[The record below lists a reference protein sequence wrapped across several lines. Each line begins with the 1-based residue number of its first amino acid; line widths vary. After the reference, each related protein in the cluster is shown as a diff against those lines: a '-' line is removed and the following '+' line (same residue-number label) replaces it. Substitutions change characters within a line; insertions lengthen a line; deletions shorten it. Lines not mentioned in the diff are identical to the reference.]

1 MQAPKILCVNSFTV
15 HGVVGLKPFINALG
29 AHCLPVP
36 SLLLTGPGNMPGV
49 RRVESDFTTLLEGTL
64 AACAARAERVVLF
77 CGYLAHAGQIDTV
90 LAACERYQ
98 DLIIERV
105 IDPVS
110 GDEGRAYVAPDLI
123 AAWPRL
129 LAVADWALPNRTELS
144 LLSGQTDEAAWHE
157 WRTRFPALSLLV
169 TSWEETDT
177 HITTRLFHRGNEHHF
192 EDERLPGRYSG
203 SGDLFAAR
211 WLRARY
217 LSGLDPAQAVRSAT
231 AEVRAAILHAR
242 DRDTRDLVAI

>member
-1 MQAPKILCVNSFTV
+1 MQPPKIICIHSFTV
-15 HGVVGLKPFINALG
+15 HGMVGLKPFINALG
-29 AHCLPVP
+29 ARCLPVP

-49 RRVESDFTTLLEGTL
+49 RRVEPDFATLLEGTL

-129 LAVADWALPNRTELS
+129 LAVSDWALPNRTELA
-144 LLSGQTDEAAWHE
+144 LLSGQTDATAWNE
-157 WRTRFPALSLLV
+157 WRASFPRLSLVV
-169 TSWEETDT
+169 TSWEETET
-177 HITTRLFHRGNEHHF
+177 SVTTRMLHRDQEQSFKH
-192 EDERLPGRYSG
+192 ERMPGRYSG
-203 SGDLFAAR
+203 SGDLFAAQWISAR
-211 WLRARY
+211 HLAGFDPVRAV
-217 LSGLDPAQAVRSAT
+217 QAAT
-231 AEVRAAILHAR
+231 AEVQAAILQAR
-242 DRDTRDLVAI
+242 DRGTQDLVAI